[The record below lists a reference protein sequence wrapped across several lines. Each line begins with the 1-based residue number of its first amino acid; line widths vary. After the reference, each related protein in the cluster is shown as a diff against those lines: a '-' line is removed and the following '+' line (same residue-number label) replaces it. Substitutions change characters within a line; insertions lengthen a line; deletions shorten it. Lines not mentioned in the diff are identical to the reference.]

1 MCNIVNLYK
10 QLILKEYLVHPARF
24 ELTTSAFGGQ
34 RIEPTEYAIIPQ
46 KSPLR
51 KGYSQ
56 IDRQHYALIPTNMVA
71 IVLLA
76 TFSSN
81 QVGSHEPSRNHH
93 YH

>member
-46 KSPLR
+46 KSPFYR
-51 KGYSQ
+51 V
-56 IDRQHYALIPTNMVA
+56 IETFPA
-71 IVLLA
+71 II
-76 TFSSN
+76 T
-81 QVGSHEPSRNHH
+81 R
-93 YH
+93 